1 LKDATWIFLLLGA
14 AGCGRAVTSE
24 PLAGQQGAYQI
35 ECADQAVCV
44 ARAEQVCGG
53 RYRVLKGWTLPL
65 QMPDPAPGNPLLL
78 YGVDT
83 PRLPPAEQPS
93 SGNTGPDVVSAH
105 PHVSR
110 LDVACAY

>member
-1 LKDATWIFLLLGA
+1 VKYATWIFMLLGI

-35 ECADQAVCV
+35 ECADEAVCV

-53 RYRVLKGWTLPL
+53 RYRVLAGWTLPL
-65 QMPDPAPGNPLLL
+65 QMPDPPPGNPLLL
-78 YGVDT
+78 YGVET
-83 PRLPPAEQPS
+83 ARLPPPAPA

-110 LDVACAY
+110 LDVSCAY